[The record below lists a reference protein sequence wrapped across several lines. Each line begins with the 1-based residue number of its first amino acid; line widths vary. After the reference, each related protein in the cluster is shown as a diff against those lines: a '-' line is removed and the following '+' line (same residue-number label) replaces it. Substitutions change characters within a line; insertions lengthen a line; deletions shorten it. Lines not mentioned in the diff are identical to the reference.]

1 MLSEYQRHQ
10 VDGVE
15 VYLPHNLMLNA
26 PALTFS
32 LGGFW
37 RLRWLKVEG
46 VALAAAC
53 SI

>member
-1 MLSEYQRHQ
+1 MELFLHR
-10 VDGVE
+10 G
-15 VYLPHNLMLNA
+15 LMLA
-26 PALTFS
+26 GPRLYIS

-46 VALAAAC
+46 VAALAAAC